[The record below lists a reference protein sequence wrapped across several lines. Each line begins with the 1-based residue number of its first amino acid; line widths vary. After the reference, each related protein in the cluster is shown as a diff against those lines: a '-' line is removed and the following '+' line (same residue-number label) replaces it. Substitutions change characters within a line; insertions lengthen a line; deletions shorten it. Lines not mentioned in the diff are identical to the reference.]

1 MEFAAGFLIA
11 LAIAVTG
18 VGGGVIT
25 APVLMLF
32 FKMPP
37 AQSVGTSLLFAALVK
52 LLVVPVYLYR
62 RLVSFRILG
71 LMLLGGLPGVVA
83 GGAFLKHLHATGKDG
98 VLYLALGGTI
108 AAMAAFNLYRSWRG
122 AAA

>member
-1 MEFAAGFLIA
+1 MSRALQASVASLAPHVQSTLRTCVPGAGQGRSSSAVSTFQLSDDPMEFAAGFLIA

-32 FKMPP
+32 FGMPP

-71 LMLLGGLPGVVA
+71 LM
-83 GGAFLKHLHATGKDG
+83 
-98 VLYLALGGTI
+98 
-108 AAMAAFNLYRSWRG
+108 
-122 AAA
+122 